1 MNITLRAGEKL
12 YINGAVIRVDRK
24 ATIELLNDVT
34 FLLENHVM
42 QADQAT
48 TPLRQIYFA
57 VQVMLMDP
65 GATAPAT
72 SLSRRLIDAALAAFE
87 NPAIIAGLK
96 AISEQIDR
104 SRHFE
109 ALKALRALFP
119 LEERE
124 MSPNAAP
131 SKSRA
136 A

>member
-65 GATAPAT
+65 AATTAAT
-72 SLSRRLIDAALAAFE
+72 GLARSLSTRRR
-87 NPAIIAGLK
+87 K
-96 AISEQIDR
+96 R
-104 SRHFE
+104 SR
-109 ALKALRALFP
+109 APRSSLASR
-119 LEERE
+119 R
-124 MSPNAAP
+124 SPNRSIARVI
-131 SKSRA
+131 SKR
-136 A
+136 